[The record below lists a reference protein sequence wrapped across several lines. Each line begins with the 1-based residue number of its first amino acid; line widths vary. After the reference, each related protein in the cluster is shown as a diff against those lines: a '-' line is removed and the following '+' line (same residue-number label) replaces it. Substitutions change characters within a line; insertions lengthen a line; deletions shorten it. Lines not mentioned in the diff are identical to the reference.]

1 MAVNVDIP
9 PPSASAARLVL
20 VLEDELLIA
29 MFLDDLLA
37 DAGFAVLGPAATVAE
52 ALHLLAGPPSP
63 DIALLDFHVAGET
76 SLPVADTL
84 AGRGVPMVFLTG
96 YGREALPTRYRDR
109 PVLTKP
115 YEGRELLAAVSR
127 TLEAQS
133 ATWA

>member
-1 MAVNVDIP
+1 MTLDLP
-9 PPSASAARLVL
+9 PMTPSAGCRVL

-37 DAGFAVLGPAATVAE
+37 EAGYTVVGPASSIAE
-52 ALHLLAGPPSP
+52 ALALLASEPLP

-76 SLPVADTL
+76 SLAVADAL

-96 YGREALPTRYRDR
+96 YGREALPPRYRDS

-115 YEGRELLAAVSR
+115 YEARELIAALTE
-127 TLEAQS
+127 TLQLPP
-133 ATWA
+133 ATVA